1 MSKLLIIEDS
11 FLIQKVIKHLASIEL
26 NCEFDFAST
35 MAETIELIAK
45 NDYFLV
51 LADLNLPDAPNGEVV
66 DVVLSAGISTIVL
79 TATMN
84 DERRE
89 QMLTMGVLDYIYK
102 ENRDSYTTAVRLANQ
117 LLLNRDIKVIVADDS
132 KTLRN
137 YISAQL
143 RKLLYDVI
151 EVENGIEAL
160 SAMAKYPDVGLLIT
174 DYNMPK
180 MNGMELIRAIR
191 QTRTRDEFPIIGLS
205 SSSDA
210 TLSARFI
217 KYGANDFLMTPFIQE
232 EFQWRILK
240 AMEQISLISKIKEA
254 ANRDYLTK
262 LYNRRY
268 FFNVAEKLF
277 RSAKIDDTEL
287 TVALI
292 DIDYFK
298 KINDTYGHDSGDAVL
313 VELSNLLNKTFNKY
327 TVARYGGEEFI
338 IIIEGVSRVFCAQYF
353 ERFRDA
359 VARTKFTIPDGVIT
373 VTISI
378 GVGNSLKNDLPEM
391 ISDADTALYKAKQ
404 LGRNMVVWS

>member
-160 SAMAKYPDVGLLIT
+160 KALAKYPEVGLLIT

>member
-11 FLIQKVIKHLASIEL
+11 FLIQKVIKHLASVEL

-51 LADLNLPDAPNGEVV
+51 LADLNLPDAPHGEVV

-117 LLLNRDIKVIVADDS
+117 LLLNREIKVIVADDS

-160 SAMAKYPDVGLLIT
+160 KALAKYPEVGLLIT

-240 AMEQISLISKIKEA
+240 AMEQISLIKKIKEA

-338 IIIEGVSRVFCAQYF
+338 FIIEGVSRVFCAQYF

-378 GVGNSLKNDLPEM
+378 GVGNSLKRDLLEM

-404 LGRNMVVWS
+404 MGRNMVAWS